1 MCLIYILR
9 GLFEIIYNK
18 RCEYFTCKLVF
29 FLFTMADV
37 GKFLSNRIDLM
48 TLLTMIMKVYQ
59 IESQMFLIT
68 VSIFL

>member
-1 MCLIYILR
+1 
-9 GLFEIIYNK
+9 
-18 RCEYFTCKLVF
+18 
-29 FLFTMADV
+29 MADV